1 MASCVFMALHPQ
13 QVDRELAE
21 KLWFSCGYQV
31 CRVVLPN
38 GLCVVKL
45 TCSAAPQSGPYCP
58 APLPGRRFGGGR
70 LGAGGAVGRA
80 EACHCPL
87 LITLGLIFRSWPW
100 SMVAGRNW
108 RKWWGWRT

>member
-38 GLCVVKL
+38 
-45 TCSAAPQSGPYCP
+45 AD
-58 APLPGRRFGGGR
+58 
-70 LGAGGAVGRA
+70 
-80 EACHCPL
+80 H
-87 LITLGLIFRSWPW
+87 
-100 SMVAGRNW
+100 
-108 RKWWGWRT
+108 